1 MEKLMI
7 SKILF
12 LIILFPAIVVLT
24 EVMAKKV
31 VYDYRL
37 IEISLLAF
45 FLIGILVQYIWNRII
60 VK

>member
-1 MEKLMI
+1 MEKLMM

-12 LIILFPAIVVLT
+12 LIITFPAIIVLT
-24 EVMAKKV
+24 DVVAKKV

-37 IEISLLAF
+37 IEISFLVF